1 MHHYHA
7 QRPFLDK
14 SHEAEFKRSQ
24 VIASAEEISRQYKAE
39 SMEPL
44 TLLQV
49 YNENDQIGKEETQ
62 SVQFVEKMSTG
73 KLNVIAK
80 ASAER
85 EAITVKEIS
94 TTQLSSA
101 LGQRERPHPA
111 NHSVWETELLG
122 FSAPL
127 KLRDSDWPQMC
138 LFLVGSTFHQF

>member
-1 MHHYHA
+1 
-7 QRPFLDK
+7 
-14 SHEAEFKRSQ
+14 
-24 VIASAEEISRQYKAE
+24 
-39 SMEPL
+39 MEPL

-49 YNENDQIGKEETQ
+49 YNENDQIGEEETQ

-80 ASAER
+80 PSAER

-111 NHSVWETELLG
+111 NLQFGEQNFWGFLL
-122 FSAPL
+122 L
-127 KLRDSDWPQMC
+127 
-138 LFLVGSTFHQF
+138 